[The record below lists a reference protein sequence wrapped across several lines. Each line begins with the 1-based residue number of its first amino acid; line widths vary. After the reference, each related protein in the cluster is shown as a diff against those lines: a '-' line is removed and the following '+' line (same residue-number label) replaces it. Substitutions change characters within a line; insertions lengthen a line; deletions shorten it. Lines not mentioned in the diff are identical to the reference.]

1 MKLRTL
7 LTAGSV
13 SLACLATT
21 SAFAQASSPAPAV
34 DQRQDAQHNRI
45 KEGRQSGDL
54 THREAKRLH
63 AEQRIIKHKEKRAA
77 ADGVVTQKE
86 QKHLDRMQ
94 DMASKDIKKQKHDEQ
109 APAAK

>member
-1 MKLRTL
+1 MKLRMILSAGTL
-7 LTAGSV
+7 ALASLTA
-13 SLACLATT
+13 AT
-21 SAFAQASSPAPAV
+21 AFAQASAPAV

-86 QKHLDRMQ
+86 QKNLDRMQ
-94 DMASKDIKKQKHDEQ
+94 DAASKDIKKQKHDEQ